1 MNFKVIILFSVS
13 IIVVTGIHESLF
25 ITPGD
30 DESIT
35 IPSNIISNYIITYF
49 GNQSIFISIKLL
61 SSSYEQDYSH
71 QRILDN
77 LVNDVKLS
85 QFSFKIL
92 KEGQNTTRRYNKI
105 ALNLILA
112 DNAVSFR

>member
-1 MNFKVIILFSVS
+1 MNFKVIFSFSVC
-13 IIVVTGIHESLF
+13 IIVVTGIHKSLF
-25 ITPGD
+25 ITPDD

-49 GNQSIFISIKLL
+49 GNQSIFISIKFV
-61 SSSYEQDYSH
+61 SSSYEQDNSH

-77 LVNDVKLS
+77 LVKDVKLS

-92 KEGQNTTRRYNKI
+92 KEGQSTTRRYNKI

-112 DNAVSFR
+112 DETISFR